1 MSRPEGLP
9 ATPAR
14 PPAQDAFGGTPP
26 AGVPGPRGS
35 RYGWFL
41 GLVALLFIA
50 LISVNTLSTTPN
62 GATGVAPGQPMP
74 PFAVPTVL
82 GSLNGDA
89 DIATAAGQG
98 AAGRRP
104 ACAVRGPH
112 ILNICQLYERG
123 PVVLALFV
131 AGGSC
136 PAVVDDL
143 ERLRP
148 SFPGVQFAAV
158 AIKGS
163 RGRLRSLVRARG
175 WGLPVGYDHDGAL
188 ANLYKV
194 SSCPQVTFADPGG
207 TVEQKALLTRVP
219 IAALRARVTA
229 LTTAARAR
237 GWKPPA

>member
-1 MSRPEGLP
+1 
-9 ATPAR
+9 
-14 PPAQDAFGGTPP
+14 
-26 AGVPGPRGS
+26 
-35 RYGWFL
+35 
-41 GLVALLFIA
+41 VALLFIA
-50 LISVNTLSTTPN
+50 LITINTLSTSPN
-62 GATGVAPGQPMP
+62 GATGVLPGRPMP

-89 DIATAAGQG
+89 DIATAADQG

-104 ACAVRGPH
+104 ACAERGPQ
-112 ILNICQLYERG
+112 ILNICQLYQQG

-136 PAVVDDL
+136 PGVVDDL

-175 WGLPVGYDHDGAL
+175 WSLPVGYDHDGAL

-219 IAALRARVTA
+219 IAALRSRVAA
-229 LTTAARAR
+229 LATAARAR
-237 GWKPPA
+237 GWRPPA